1 MGLGDTRVGRLVV
14 EIVGDSSGLST
25 AFDDAGKKTEGFKGK
40 IAGIGSSIAAL
51 AGPAIIGGVLAV
63 GAGFTKATM
72 DAMGFE
78 KQMATVYT
86 LMPDASAEAR
96 DKMVADV
103 KTVAK
108 EMGIL
113 PDAVVPALYDAL
125 GAGVPEDNVF
135 EFIEIAH
142 KAAIGGITDL
152 STTVDGLT
160 SVVNAYGAD
169 VLDAAT
175 ASDVIFQTVKVG
187 KASFAELAGSLY
199 NVVPTAQALGVT
211 FGEVG
216 AALAAMTS
224 QGVPTRVATTQLRQ
238 MLVELSKEGTATSD
252 MFRELSGTSFREF
265 IAGGGTVQEALQLM
279 EKRAQAAGVGIND
292 LFGSVEGGSAAL
304 TLTGKGTEAFT
315 SALAEMDNATG
326 ATDKAFETME
336 GTLSRQL
343 DKIGAKFSAMS
354 VELGGKFLPVL
365 RDGIVP
371 IISDYVVPAIGAVGD
386 GLSLIFNAVGS
397 WWSGDGQGVFSG
409 VTDAWDEVVRVLQPG
424 IMAMIKFVQGEVQ
437 MISDWW
443 DENGALIVE
452 AVGVVM
458 GAIQAVITPVLN
470 AIVALFE
477 WVWPYVS
484 HLVENNISIILDI
497 VTLFCQILTGD
508 WDGAWQTVQ
517 GIVETSVNS
526 IRTVAAGGFNAL
538 ATGIEFVMN
547 GISDFI
553 FGIWKSIV
561 QTVAD
566 SINHMIDLI
575 NGFIEAAN
583 SVTSKVGITLPTLPK
598 IELDFGDIEAPH
610 LSIPK
615 LEIPVVI
622 TPSSD
627 AAAGAGESST
637 QTASSSVAGGG
648 VHIDTL
654 VVQSPKADAP
664 TMAFETRRALR
675 TLGSRGAGI

>member
-553 FGIWKSIV
+553 FGIWKAIV

-615 LEIPVVI
+615 LEIPVVV

-648 VHIDTL
+648 VHIDTF

-664 TMAFETRRALR
+664 TMAFETTRALR
-675 TLGSRGAGI
+675 TLGSRGAGA